1 LNLVKEIMGDTFN
14 VNQAG
19 AVGRYARSD
28 NNNFFQSEQKKQ
40 TLTEAAEEIQ
50 KLLKQL
56 NQTNPTATEPEQIAR
71 VNEAIKP
78 ELKQRAIAALKEG
91 SETAIDE
98 FVLENKYLKVVKA
111 IVKGWLQG
119 NM

>member
-1 LNLVKEIMGDTFN
+1 MGS
-14 VNQAG
+14 VVGEVSGNQTISQY
-19 AVGRYARSD
+19 VYS
-28 NNNFFQSEQKKQ
+28 QEQKQ
-40 TLTEAAEEIQ
+40 TLTEAAAEIQ
-50 KLLKQL
+50 RLLDQL
-56 NQTNPTATEPEQIAR
+56 NQTNPTATESEQIAR
-71 VNEAIKP
+71 VNEAIK
-78 ELKQRAIAALKEG
+78 LDIKQRAIAALKEG

>member
-1 LNLVKEIMGDTFN
+1 MGDTYN

-19 AVGRYARSD
+19 AVGRNARSD
-28 NNNFFQSEQKKQ
+28 NNNFFQYEPKKQ
-40 TLTEAAEEIQ
+40 TLAEAADEIQ

-56 NQTNPTATEPEQIAR
+56 QENNPTATEPEQIAR

-78 ELKQRAIAALKEG
+78 DLKQRAIAALRDG

-119 NM
+119 NT

>member
-1 LNLVKEIMGDTFN
+1 VVGEVSG
-14 VNQAG
+14 NQTISQY
-19 AVGRYARSD
+19 VYS
-28 NNNFFQSEQKKQ
+28 QEQKQ

-98 FVLENKYLKVVKA
+98 FVLENKYLKVLTYSSA
-111 IVKGWLQG
+111 
-119 NM
+119 

>member
-1 LNLVKEIMGDTFN
+1 M
-14 VNQAG
+14 
-19 AVGRYARSD
+19 S
-28 NNNFFQSEQKKQ
+28 NNPKYYFHSPIITSIVDHLEGVQNNSQHIYSPQQKQ
-40 TLTEAAEEIQ
+40 TLSEAAVEIQ
-50 KLLKQL
+50 NLLKQL
-56 NQTNPTATEPEQIAR
+56 EEKNPTATEPEQIAR
-71 VNEAIKP
+71 VNKAIKP